1 MTQLF
6 DRDLESRFD
15 DCFDDCNEMI
25 KFGCLEYLPSVVLKR
40 VDPVAYRE
48 ELLCYIDSMLTD
60 EIIFEHSDGSYHD
73 EPEDDE
79 NDEDDG
85 VSK

>member
-6 DRDLESRFD
+6 DRDLESMFD
-15 DCFDDCNEMI
+15 DCLDCNEMI
-25 KFGCLEYLPSVVLKR
+25 KFGCLEYLPSEVLKR

-60 EIIFEHSDGSYHD
+60 EIIFEQSDGSYHD

-79 NDEDDG
+79 NDENNK
-85 VSK
+85 VSE

>member
-1 MTQLF
+1 MTQLYE
-6 DRDLESRFD
+6 RDLESMFD
-15 DCFDDCNEMI
+15 DCFDESNPMI
-25 KFGCLEYLPSVVLKR
+25 KFGCLEYLPSKVLKR

-79 NDEDDG
+79 NDG
-85 VSK
+85 VSE